1 MQLIQTPSY
10 VFQLSVLHLY
20 FYHISMFFYVSV
32 FFFSMMRSE

>member
-20 FYHISMFFYVSV
+20 SYHISISMFFYVSV
-32 FFFSMMRSE
+32 FFFQ